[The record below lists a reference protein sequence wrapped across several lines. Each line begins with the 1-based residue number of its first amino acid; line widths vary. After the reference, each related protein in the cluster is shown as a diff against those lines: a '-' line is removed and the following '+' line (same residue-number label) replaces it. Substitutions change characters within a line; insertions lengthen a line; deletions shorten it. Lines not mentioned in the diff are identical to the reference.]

1 MKKLLIALLL
11 LSTIPAAA
19 EWTEGD
25 SLWVNNEWKTADPEN
40 ACFYGIVK
48 RVDQEDNIAVI
59 RYFSRETNHLISIQH
74 RVASGDGAGLQ
85 KGKQLFF
92 YDNGPV
98 EHMEVYTLVHDESND
113 TTRNRI
119 ASETYL
125 YPDGTTKEEVNVTYQ
140 MSKYGTEMFFYTRKC
155 YYPSGK
161 IQYTESIG
169 EKETKPQ
176 ITYYNEK
183 GKKIKH
189 PKQKI
194 KPYMQMPSFTG
205 GEKALKKFLSN
216 TVKYPIIAQE
226 NGIQGQVVVQFV
238 VAKDGKIEEV
248 EVLRSGGDP
257 SLDKEAVRV
266 VKAMPRWEPGKRRG
280 KPIRVK
286 YTVPVNF
293 RLM

>member
-25 SLWVNNEWKTADPEN
+25 TLWVNNEWNTADPEN

-119 ASETYL
+119 ASESYL
-125 YPDGTTKEEVNVTYQ
+125 YPDGKTKEEVNVTYQ
-140 MSKYGTEMFFYTRKC
+140 TSKTGMETFSYTRKC
-155 YYPSGK
+155 FYPSGNL
-161 IQYTESIG
+161 QYEESLG
-169 EKETKPQ
+169 EKATEPRTV
-176 ITYYNEK
+176 YYNEK
-183 GKKIKH
+183 GKKVKR
-189 PKQKI
+189 PKQKFELF
-194 KPYMQMPSFTG
+194 MQMPSFPG
-205 GEKALKKFLSN
+205 GQEALLYFLSQN
-216 TVKYPIIAQE
+216 VKYPPIAQE
-226 NGIQGQVVVQFV
+226 NGIQGKVVVQFV

-257 SLDKEAVRV
+257 SLDREAVRV
-266 VKAMPRWEPGKRRG
+266 VKAMPKWQPGTQRS

-286 YTVPVNF
+286 YTIPVNF

>member
-25 SLWVNNEWKTADPEN
+25 TLWVNNEWKTADPEN

-92 YDNGPV
+92 YDEGPV
-98 EHMEVYTLVHDESND
+98 EHMEVYTLVHDERKD

-119 ASETYL
+119 ASESYL
-125 YPDGTTKEEVNVTYQ
+125 YPDGKTKEEVNVTYQ
-140 MSKYGTEMFFYTRKC
+140 TSKTGMETFSYTRKC
-155 YYPSGK
+155 FYPSGN
-161 IQYTESIG
+161 IQYEESLG
-169 EKETKPQ
+169 EKATEPRTV
-176 ITYYNEK
+176 YYNEK
-183 GKKIKH
+183 GKKVKR
-189 PKQKI
+189 PKQKFELF
-194 KPYMQMPSFTG
+194 MQMPSFPG
-205 GEKALKKFLSN
+205 GQEALFYFLSQN
-216 TVKYPIIAQE
+216 VKYPPIAQE
-226 NGIQGQVVVQFV
+226 NGIQGKVVVQFV

-266 VKAMPRWEPGKRRG
+266 IKSMPRWEPGKRRG

>member
-25 SLWVNNEWKTADPEN
+25 TLWVNNEWNTADPEN

-98 EHMEVYTLVHDESND
+98 EHMEVYTLVHDERKD
-113 TTRNRI
+113 TIRNRI
-119 ASETYL
+119 ASESYL
-125 YPDGTTKEEVNVTYQ
+125 YPDGKTKEEVNVTYQ
-140 MSKYGTEMFFYTRKC
+140 TSKTGMETFSYTRKC
-155 YYPSGK
+155 FYPSGN
-161 IQYTESIG
+161 IQYEESLG
-169 EKETKPQ
+169 EKATEPRTV
-176 ITYYNEK
+176 YYNEK
-183 GKKIKH
+183 GKKVKR
-189 PKQKI
+189 PKQKFELF
-194 KPYMQMPSFTG
+194 MQMPSFPG
-205 GEKALKKFLSN
+205 GQEALLYFLSQN
-216 TVKYPIIAQE
+216 VKYPPIAQE
-226 NGIQGQVVVQFV
+226 NGIQGKVVVQFV

-266 VKAMPRWEPGKRRG
+266 IKSMPRWEPGKRRG

-286 YTVPVNF
+286 YTLPLNF